1 MEFIVSS
8 SELLHHLNS
17 IKGVIN
23 AKNTLPILDN
33 FLFKIE
39 GNNLGITA
47 SDLETTLQTSLNLDN
62 VTGGGVVAIEA
73 KRLTDILKEFTDQ
86 PLTFKINDDNQSV
99 EIVSQ
104 NGKYTVMGQNGEEF
118 PKLPE
123 IDENDITSIQLAGTT
138 FLKGI
143 NSTIFATADD
153 ELRPVMNGILIE
165 MSTEFFRMVASDSHK
180 LVRYTR
186 NDIQSENEASF
197 ILPKKTATLMKNL
210 LSKDKNDI
218 KIEFDS
224 KNAHFEFSDYKL
236 VCRLVDGK
244 YPSYNAVIPTDNP
257 NKMTIDRVDFYT
269 TLKRVSIFANQASN
283 LAKLSLKSN
292 QLVISAQDID
302 FSISAYET
310 LNCQYDGDDM
320 DIGFKSIFLLD
331 ILTNLPSTE
340 IILEMSDPSR
350 AGILTPFENEDENED
365 ILMLIMPMMV

>member
-1 MEFIVSS
+1 VA
-8 SELLHHLNS
+8 
-17 IKGVIN
+17 IN
-23 AKNTLPILDN
+23 FGNT
-33 FLFKIE
+33 
-39 GNNLGITA
+39 LGITA

-62 VTGGGVVAIEA
+62 VTGAGVVAIEA

-86 PLTFKINDDNQSV
+86 PLTFKISDENQSV

-123 IDENDITSIQLAGTT
+123 IDENETTNIQLAGSV

-186 NDIQSENEASF
+186 NDIQAENEASF
-197 ILPKKTATLMKNL
+197 ILPKKTATLLKNL
-210 LSKDKNDI
+210 LAKDKNDI
-218 KIEFDS
+218 KIAFDS
-224 KNAHFEFSDYKL
+224 KNAHFNFADYKL

-244 YPSYNAVIPTDNP
+244 YPSYNAVIPTENP

-310 LNCQYDGDDM
+310 LNCQYDGDEM
-320 DIGFKSIFLLD
+320 DIGFKSLFLLD